1 MENADIT
8 VNESSL
14 IENIKEIIITSRKN
28 IVRSVNTEMLSA
40 YWNIG
45 RLIVED
51 EQKNQERAKY
61 GEQILKTLS
70 KRLTAELGSG
80 FSMTNLSFMRRF
92 YLTYQKFQTVS
103 EKLSW
108 SHYCELLTISDENK
122 RSFYEKECIASK
134 WSVRELKGQLDS
146 SLYERLLLS
155 RGKEN
160 KENTAAKLENRIYKE
175 IEAEYFSSASQ
186 MVSFASNWRDYSQ
199 YDSFLAVDGLYLEAV
214 YEQLE
219 SGSLVNEA
227 TGVPLEL
234 EALRAIED
242 LPSWAQDPGCS
253 LSKDQTVRLIR
264 LANESGTYVKVLLP
278 QLRRSAQAHGLLLR
292 DDLTTPLMNIKA
304 AYIEE
309 KFRQMGLME

>member
-1 MENADIT
+1 MRKMHKNTRAAILIT
-8 VNESSL
+8 LILLILWFASSILMVFQPTLLSTAGPSWYEFRMHKL
-14 IENIKEIIITSRKN
+14 IQ
-28 IVRSVNTEMLSA
+28 A
-40 YWNIG
+40 Y
-45 RLIVED
+45 RLFLPHKA
-51 EQKNQERAKY
+51 QQ
-61 GEQILKTLS
+61 L
-70 KRLTAELGSG
+70 
-80 FSMTNLSFMRRF
+80 
-92 YLTYQKFQTVS
+92 
-103 EKLSW
+103 
-108 SHYCELLTISDENK
+108 
-122 RSFYEKECIASK
+122 
-134 WSVRELKGQLDS
+134 LDS
-146 SLYERLLLS
+146 LPPKILEIDWLRLYSPDDFFWLSYGLTSEQAASSYFDDLLS
-155 RGKEN
+155 RDLDELTSEEIRHLMGYLN

-227 TGVPLEL
+227 SGVPLEL
-234 EALRAIED
+234 EALRVIED

-278 QLRRSAQAHGLLLR
+278 QLRRNAQAHGLLLR

>member
-1 MENADIT
+1 MRKMHKSTRAAILIT
-8 VNESSL
+8 LILLILWFASSILMVFQPTLLSTAGPSWYEFRMHKL
-14 IENIKEIIITSRKN
+14 IQ
-28 IVRSVNTEMLSA
+28 A
-40 YWNIG
+40 Y
-45 RLIVED
+45 RLFLPHKA
-51 EQKNQERAKY
+51 QQ
-61 GEQILKTLS
+61 L
-70 KRLTAELGSG
+70 
-80 FSMTNLSFMRRF
+80 
-92 YLTYQKFQTVS
+92 
-103 EKLSW
+103 
-108 SHYCELLTISDENK
+108 
-122 RSFYEKECIASK
+122 
-134 WSVRELKGQLDS
+134 LDS
-146 SLYERLLLS
+146 LPPKILEIDWLRLYSPDDFFWLSYGLTSEQAASSYFDDLLS
-155 RGKEN
+155 RDLDELTSEEIRHLMGYLN

-219 SGSLVNEA
+219 SGSLVNE
-227 TGVPLEL
+227 TNGVSLEL
-234 EALRAIED
+234 EALRVIED

-278 QLRRSAQAHGLLLR
+278 QLRRNAQAHGLLLR

>member
-1 MENADIT
+1 MHKSTRAAILIT
-8 VNESSL
+8 LILLILWFASS
-14 IENIKEIIITSRKN
+14 
-28 IVRSVNTEMLSA
+28 
-40 YWNIG
+40 
-45 RLIVED
+45 
-51 EQKNQERAKY
+51 
-61 GEQILKTLS
+61 ILMVFQPTLLS
-70 KRLTAELGSG
+70 KTGPSWYEFRMHKLIQAYRLFLPHRAQQL
-80 FSMTNLSFMRRF
+80 
-92 YLTYQKFQTVS
+92 
-103 EKLSW
+103 
-108 SHYCELLTISDENK
+108 
-122 RSFYEKECIASK
+122 
-134 WSVRELKGQLDS
+134 LDS
-146 SLYERLLLS
+146 LPPKILEIDWLRLYSPDDFFWLSYGLTSEQAASSHFDDLLS
-155 RGKEN
+155 RDLDELTSEEIRHLMGYLN

-175 IEAEYFSSASQ
+175 IEAEYFSSAAQ

-219 SGSLVNEA
+219 SGNLVNEA
-227 TGVPLEL
+227 NGVPLEL
-234 EALRAIED
+234 EALRVIED

-278 QLRRSAQAHGLLLR
+278 QLRRNAQAHGLLLR

>member
-1 MENADIT
+1 MRKMHKSTRAAILIT
-8 VNESSL
+8 LILLILWFASSILMVFQPTLLSTAGPSWYEFRMHKL
-14 IENIKEIIITSRKN
+14 IQ
-28 IVRSVNTEMLSA
+28 A
-40 YWNIG
+40 Y
-45 RLIVED
+45 RLFLPH
-51 EQKNQERAKY
+51 RA
-61 GEQILKTLS
+61 QQL
-70 KRLTAELGSG
+70 
-80 FSMTNLSFMRRF
+80 
-92 YLTYQKFQTVS
+92 
-103 EKLSW
+103 
-108 SHYCELLTISDENK
+108 
-122 RSFYEKECIASK
+122 
-134 WSVRELKGQLDS
+134 LDS
-146 SLYERLLLS
+146 LPPEILEIDWLRLYSPDDFFWLSYGLTSEQAASSYFDDLLS
-155 RGKEN
+155 RDLDELTSEEIRHLMGYLN

-219 SGSLVNEA
+219 SGSLVNGA

-234 EALRAIED
+234 EALRVIED

-264 LANESGTYVKVLLP
+264 LANESGTYVKMLLP
-278 QLRRSAQAHGLLLR
+278 QLRRNAQAHGLLLR

>member
-1 MENADIT
+1 MHKSTRAAILIT
-8 VNESSL
+8 LILLILWFASSILMVFQPTLLSTAGPSWYEFRMHKL
-14 IENIKEIIITSRKN
+14 IQ
-28 IVRSVNTEMLSA
+28 A
-40 YWNIG
+40 Y
-45 RLIVED
+45 RLFLPHKA
-51 EQKNQERAKY
+51 QQ
-61 GEQILKTLS
+61 L
-70 KRLTAELGSG
+70 
-80 FSMTNLSFMRRF
+80 
-92 YLTYQKFQTVS
+92 
-103 EKLSW
+103 
-108 SHYCELLTISDENK
+108 
-122 RSFYEKECIASK
+122 
-134 WSVRELKGQLDS
+134 LDS
-146 SLYERLLLS
+146 LPPKILEIDWLRLYSPDDFFWLSYGLTSEQAASSYFDDLLS
-155 RGKEN
+155 RDLDELTSEEIRHLMGYLN

-199 YDSFLAVDGLYLEAV
+199 YDSFLVVDGLYLEAV

-219 SGSLVNEA
+219 SGSLVNGA

-234 EALRAIED
+234 EALRVIED

-278 QLRRSAQAHGLLLR
+278 QLRRNAQAHGLLLR

-309 KFRQMGLME
+309 NFRQMGLME

>member
-1 MENADIT
+1 MHKSTRAAILIT
-8 VNESSL
+8 LILLILWFASSRLMVFQPTLLSTAGPSWYEFRMHKL
-14 IENIKEIIITSRKN
+14 IQ
-28 IVRSVNTEMLSA
+28 A
-40 YWNIG
+40 Y
-45 RLIVED
+45 RLFLPHKA
-51 EQKNQERAKY
+51 QQ
-61 GEQILKTLS
+61 L
-70 KRLTAELGSG
+70 
-80 FSMTNLSFMRRF
+80 
-92 YLTYQKFQTVS
+92 
-103 EKLSW
+103 
-108 SHYCELLTISDENK
+108 
-122 RSFYEKECIASK
+122 
-134 WSVRELKGQLDS
+134 LDS
-146 SLYERLLLS
+146 LPPKILEIDWLRLYSPDDFFWLSYGLTSEQAASSYFDDLLS
-155 RGKEN
+155 RDLDELTSEEIRHLMGYLN

-227 TGVPLEL
+227 SGVPLEL
-234 EALRAIED
+234 EALRVIED

-278 QLRRSAQAHGLLLR
+278 QLRRNAQAHGLLLR

>member
-1 MENADIT
+1 MHKSTRAAILIT
-8 VNESSL
+8 LILLILWFASSILMVFQPTLLSTAGPSWYEFRMHKL
-14 IENIKEIIITSRKN
+14 IQAYR
-28 IVRSVNTEMLSA
+28 LSLPHKA
-40 YWNIG
+40 QQ
-45 RLIVED
+45 L
-51 EQKNQERAKY
+51 
-61 GEQILKTLS
+61 
-70 KRLTAELGSG
+70 
-80 FSMTNLSFMRRF
+80 
-92 YLTYQKFQTVS
+92 
-103 EKLSW
+103 
-108 SHYCELLTISDENK
+108 
-122 RSFYEKECIASK
+122 
-134 WSVRELKGQLDS
+134 LDS
-146 SLYERLLLS
+146 LPPKILEIDWLRLYSPDDFFWLSYGLTSEQTASSYFDDLLS
-155 RGKEN
+155 RDLDELTSEEIRHLMGCLN

-219 SGSLVNEA
+219 SGSLVNE
-227 TGVPLEL
+227 TNGVPLEL
-234 EALRAIED
+234 EALRVIED

-278 QLRRSAQAHGLLLR
+278 QLRRNAQAHGLLLR

>member
-1 MENADIT
+1 MHKSTRSAILIT
-8 VNESSL
+8 LILLILWFASSILMVFQPTLLSTAGPSWYEFRMHKL
-14 IENIKEIIITSRKN
+14 IQ
-28 IVRSVNTEMLSA
+28 A
-40 YWNIG
+40 Y
-45 RLIVED
+45 RLFLPHKA
-51 EQKNQERAKY
+51 QQ
-61 GEQILKTLS
+61 L
-70 KRLTAELGSG
+70 
-80 FSMTNLSFMRRF
+80 
-92 YLTYQKFQTVS
+92 
-103 EKLSW
+103 
-108 SHYCELLTISDENK
+108 
-122 RSFYEKECIASK
+122 
-134 WSVRELKGQLDS
+134 LDS
-146 SLYERLLLS
+146 LPPKILEIDWLRLYSPDDFFWLSYGLTSEQAASSYFDDLLS
-155 RGKEN
+155 RDLDELTSEEIRHLMGYLN

-175 IEAEYFSSASQ
+175 IEAEYFSSAAQ
-186 MVSFASNWRDYSQ
+186 MVSFASNWRDCSQ

-219 SGSLVNEA
+219 SGSLVNGA

-234 EALRAIED
+234 EALRVIED

-278 QLRRSAQAHGLLLR
+278 QLRRNAQAHGLLLR

>member
-1 MENADIT
+1 MHKSTRAAILIT
-8 VNESSL
+8 LILLILWFASSILMVFQPTLLSTAGPSWYEFRMHKL
-14 IENIKEIIITSRKN
+14 IQAYRLFLPHRAQQLFDSLPPKILEIDWLRLYSPDDFFW
-28 IVRSVNTEMLSA
+28 LSYGLA
-40 YWNIG
+40 S
-45 RLIVED
+45 
-51 EQKNQERAKY
+51 EQA
-61 GEQILKTLS
+61 
-70 KRLTAELGSG
+70 
-80 FSMTNLSFMRRF
+80 
-92 YLTYQKFQTVS
+92 
-103 EKLSW
+103 
-108 SHYCELLTISDENK
+108 
-122 RSFYEKECIASK
+122 AS
-134 WSVRELKGQLDS
+134 SYFDD
-146 SLYERLLLS
+146 LLS
-155 RGKEN
+155 RDLDELTSEEIRHLMGYLN

-175 IEAEYFSSASQ
+175 IEAEYFSSAAQ

-227 TGVPLEL
+227 NGVPLEL
-234 EALRAIED
+234 EALRVIED

-278 QLRRSAQAHGLLLR
+278 QLRRNAQAHGLLLR